1 MSRDG
6 IEVEVTA
13 QHEEEVIVEPGAL
26 KLVVFEMLKASA
38 RKESVDSPGSAKFLK
53 IDASYCLCM
62 SDSNTFART
71 VP

>member
-13 QHEEEVIVEPGAL
+13 QHDEEAIVEPGAL

-38 RKESVDSPGSAKFLK
+38 RKESDDSQGKTKFLK
-53 IDASYCLCM
+53 IDASYCRCM

-71 VP
+71 AP